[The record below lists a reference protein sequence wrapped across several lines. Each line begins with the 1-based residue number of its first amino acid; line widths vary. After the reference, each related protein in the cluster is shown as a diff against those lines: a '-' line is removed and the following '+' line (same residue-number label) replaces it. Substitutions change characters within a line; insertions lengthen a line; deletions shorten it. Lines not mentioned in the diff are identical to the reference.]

1 MAETYWELVET
12 AAREHPGRV
21 VLADDFGRSLTCEE
35 LRDAASRT
43 AAAFFEY
50 GVTDGTVVTWQL
62 PTTLETMV
70 VMVALARLGAVQNPV
85 LPHLAGKRTAFRDN
99 PTRHRVHRCS
109 RRSGV
114 DSTTLRW
121 RGRWR
126 ASVR

>member
-12 AAREHPGRV
+12 AAREHPRRV
-21 VLADDFGRSLTCEE
+21 VLADDFGRSLTSEE

-43 AAAFFEY
+43 AAAFFER

-85 LPHLAGKRTAFRDN
+85 LPIWRESEVRFVTSQLDTEFIVVPGMWRGFDHTSLA
-99 PTRHRVHRCS
+99 
-109 RRSGV
+109 
-114 DSTTLRW
+114 
-121 RGRWR
+121 GRWR